1 MKLITCASYFGTGSS
16 ALTDLMSEYSN
27 VHPNNEFEF
36 RFIHDPDGV
45 RDLEYHLVENHNRE
59 GSGTA
64 LKRFVK
70 TVKFNSGTWFNKKYE
85 KYFHGKYK
93 EISEKYIANLTD
105 FKYKGFWSFD
115 LANRSRFSYY
125 FLGIFNKINI
135 KLKAKKASVL
145 PKEITYC
152 SNPGEEKFINVTQEY
167 THALMEALNT
177 DNKPYMVI
185 DQIVPS
191 SNTVDCFKYFQ
202 DDVKVFIVDRD
213 PRDVY
218 ILCKT
223 IWRWDRLF
231 PRDSVESWCK
241 WYRYVRESGGAKQ
254 QDSRIMYIQF
264 EDLIYHY
271 DDMVKKIEEFTGL
284 KPEDHE
290 NKFARLNPK
299 RSFYNTQIFK
309 RDKKWE
315 KEIKVIEEMLPEF
328 LYDFDSVNQDMVVG
342 IEPKKTNTF

>member
-16 ALTDLMSEYSN
+16 ALTDLISEYTP

-93 EISEKYIANLTD
+93 EISDKYIANLTD

-115 LANRSRFSYY
+115 LSNRSRFSYY
-125 FLGIFNKINI
+125 FIGIFNKINI
-135 KLKAKKASVL
+135 KLKAKRASVL
-145 PKEITYC
+145 PREITYC
-152 SNPGEEKFINVTQEY
+152 SNPGDEKFIQVTQEY
-167 THALMEALNT
+167 THELMEALNS

-191 SNTVDCFKYFQ
+191 SNTVDCFKYFK

-241 WYRYVRESGGAKQ
+241 WFRYVRESGGEKQ
-254 QDSRIMYIQF
+254 QDSRIMYLQF

-271 DDMVKKIEEFTGL
+271 ENMVKKIEEFTGL
-284 KPEDHE
+284 KPEEHE
-290 NKFARLNPK
+290 NKFSRLNPK

-309 RDKKWE
+309 RDKRWE
-315 KEIKVIEEMLPEF
+315 KDIKVIEEMLPEF
-328 LYDFDSVNQDMVVG
+328 LYDFDSVKPEDVVG

>member
-1 MKLITCASYFGTGSS
+1 MNLITCASYFGTGSS
-16 ALTDLMSEYSN
+16 ALTDLLSEYSN

-36 RFIHDPDGV
+36 RFIHDPDGI
-45 RDLEYHLVENHNRE
+45 RDLEFHLVQNSNRE
-59 GSGTA
+59 TSGVA

-70 TVKFNSGTWFNKKYE
+70 VVNFNHGTWFNKKYE
-85 KYFHGKYK
+85 AYFHGKYK
-93 EISEKYIANLTD
+93 DISYKYIDALTD
-105 FKYKGFWSFD
+105 FKYKGFLPFD

-135 KLKAKKASVL
+135 KLKAKRASVL

-152 SNPGEEKFINVTQEY
+152 SNPGEEKFIALTQEY
-167 THALMEALNT
+167 THSLMEELNN
-177 DNKPYMVI
+177 DKKPYMVI

-191 SNTVDCFKYFQ
+191 SNTVECFKYFK
-202 DDVKVFIVDRD
+202 DDIKVFIVDRD

-241 WYRYVRESGGAKQ
+241 WFRYVRETGGGKQ
-254 QDSRIMYIQF
+254 NDSRIMYLRF

-271 DDMVKKIEEFTGL
+271 EESVKKIEEFTGL
-284 KPEDHE
+284 KSEDHL
-290 NKFARLNPK
+290 NKFTRLNPK
-299 RSFYNTQIFK
+299 RSFYNTQIFT
-309 RDKKWE
+309 RNKKFE
-315 KEIKVIEEMLPEF
+315 KDIKIIEEMLPEY
-328 LYDFDSVNQDMVVG
+328 LYDFSQVKEEDVIGV
-342 IEPKKTNTF
+342 EPKQKHTF

>member
-16 ALTDLMSEYSN
+16 ALTDLISEYTP

-93 EISEKYIANLTD
+93 EISDKYIANLTD

-115 LANRSRFSYY
+115 LSNRSRFSYY
-125 FLGIFNKINI
+125 FIGIFNKINI
-135 KLKAKKASVL
+135 KIKAKKASVL
-145 PKEITYC
+145 PREITYC
-152 SNPGEEKFINVTQEY
+152 SNPGEGKFIQVTQEY
-167 THALMEALNT
+167 THELMEALNN

-191 SNTVDCFKYFQ
+191 SNTVDCFKYFK

-241 WYRYVRESGGAKQ
+241 WFRYVRESGGEKQ
-254 QDSRIMYIQF
+254 QDSRIMYLQF

-271 DDMVKKIEEFTGL
+271 EDMVKKIEEFTGL
-284 KPEDHE
+284 KSEEHE
-290 NKFARLNPK
+290 NKFSRLNPK

-309 RDKKWE
+309 RDKRWE
-315 KEIKVIEEMLPEF
+315 KDIKVIEEMLPEF
-328 LYDFDSVNQDMVVG
+328 LYDFDSVKPEDVVG